1 MVLSLPQRVNF
12 SSVQFP
18 PDRLHVIDGPC
29 PIRLIP
35 SLKEFWMKPFC
46 IALSRQAFAP
56 PASILLA
63 AAFAFAPAAH
73 AQSSVTDFSFAGM
86 DNSAPAP
93 PKSVGSLDLSAI
105 DKTADPCTD
114 FYQYACGNWIKDN
127 PVPGDQTR
135 WARSFSLLGERNRYL
150 LWQELD
156 AAAKAPKTPLETK
169 YGNYFAACMNTDLV
183 ETKGLSPLA
192 PALKEIDGFSDPKKL
207 ATLMGELEASGS
219 AAPLFRF
226 GVTQDDKDSSKQIAV
241 TSQAGLSLPDRD
253 YYLKDDK
260 HFKDIRDQYVAHV
273 TKMFTLAG
281 DSPEKAAAEAAAVL
295 RIETALAKGSL
306 SRTEFRQPEN
316 RYHIYTVAKLEEL
329 SPGFDWPVYWKAI
342 RIGHFDTLN
351 VATPEFFKT
360 VNQLIE
366 TEPVDAWKA
375 YFRWHTIHADASN
388 LPKAFFDENFDF
400 FGKTL
405 AGQKEP
411 TPRWKEC
418 TAATDRALGE
428 AVGQDWVKQ
437 NFPPAAKA
445 SMDKLVAALEKSLGD
460 DIKTL
465 PWMGDETKKAAEEKL
480 NLIRN
485 KIGYPEKWRDYSALR
500 VDRNDL
506 IGNLDRATI
515 FRRNYDLAKLG
526 KPVDEKEWGM
536 TPPTVNAYY
545 DPAMNDINFP
555 AGILQPP
562 FFDFTIDPAVNF
574 GGIGVVIGHEM
585 THGFD
590 DQGSKYDGHGNLREW
605 QTADDRKAFNE
616 RTGCEADEY
625 SGFDASPAHDDLPA
639 QKLNG
644 KLTLG
649 ENTADNGGL
658 RIAYMALLD
667 TLAAEHKSI
676 DDKIDGY
683 TEAQRYFL
691 GFAQVWCQNQTDQS
705 ARQSALTD
713 PHSPGRWR
721 TNGSVQNFEEFGKAF
736 GCKKGQPMY
745 PEHSCRVW

>member
-1 MVLSLPQRVNF
+1 
-12 SSVQFP
+12 
-18 PDRLHVIDGPC
+18 
-29 PIRLIP
+29 
-35 SLKEFWMKPFC
+35 MKPFC
-46 IALSRQAFAP
+46 LTFSRNVLAMSVAVAAP
-56 PASILLA
+56 VMLA
-63 AAFAFAPAAH
+63 AAALVFVPAAH
-73 AQSSVTDFSFAGM
+73 AQDSLTNFSLVGA
-86 DNSAPAP
+86 DNSAPAQ
-93 PKSVGSLDLSAI
+93 PKSVGSLDLGAL

-114 FYQYACGNWIKDN
+114 FYQYACGNWVKEN
-127 PVPGDQTR
+127 PVPADQVR
-135 WARSFSLLGERNRYL
+135 WARSFSLLRERNSYL
-150 LWQELD
+150 LWQELET
-156 AAAKAPKTPLETK
+156 ASKAPKTPLETK
-169 YGNYFAACMNTDLV
+169 YGNYFAACMNTDLIQ
-183 ETKGLSPLA
+183 TKGLNPLE
-192 PALKEIDGFSDPKKL
+192 PALQDIDAFSDPKKI
-207 ATLMGELEASGS
+207 ASLMGELLASGN
-219 AAPLFRF
+219 AAPLFQF
-226 GVTQDDKDSSKQIAV
+226 GVGQDEKDSSKQIAE
-241 TSQAGLSLPDRD
+241 TSQGGLSLPDRD
-253 YYLKDDK
+253 YYLGDSKR
-260 HFKDIRDQYVAHV
+260 FQTIRDQYLAHL

-281 DSPEKAAAEAAAVL
+281 DSPEKSAKEATDVL
-295 RIETALAKGSL
+295 RIETALAKGST
-306 SRTEFRQPEN
+306 SRTEMRQPEN
-316 RYHIYTVAKLEEL
+316 RYHIYTVEKLEGL
-329 SPGFDWPVYWKAI
+329 SPNFDWPVYWKAI
-342 RIGHFDTLN
+342 KIGHFDTLN

-360 VNQLIE
+360 VNEMIA

-375 YFRWHTIHADASN
+375 YFRWHTLHTNASN
-388 LPKAFFDENFDF
+388 LPKAFYDENFEF

-418 TAATDRALGE
+418 TSMTDRALGE
-428 AVGQDWVKQ
+428 AVGQDWVKT

-445 SMDKLVAALEKSLGD
+445 SMDQLVLALEKSLGD

-465 PWMGDETKKAAEEKL
+465 PWMSDETKKAAEEKL
-480 NLIRN
+480 SLIRN
-485 KIGYPEKWRDYSALR
+485 KIGYPEKWRDYSALE
-500 VDRNDL
+500 VKPDDL
-506 IGNLDRATI
+506 MGNL
-515 FRRNYDLAKLG
+515 RRDTVFQRSYRLSKLG

-545 DPAMNDINFP
+545 SPSMNDINFP

-562 FFDFTIDPAVNF
+562 FFDFKIDPAVNF

-605 QTADDRKAFNE
+605 QTADDRKAFTE
-616 RTGCEADEY
+616 RTDCEVSEY

-667 TLAAEHKSI
+667 TLSAEHKSI
-676 DDKIDGY
+676 DEKIDGY
-683 TEAQRYFL
+683 TEAQRFFL
-691 GFAQVWCQNQTDQS
+691 GFAQVWCQNETDQS

-713 PHSPGRWR
+713 PHSPGEWR
-721 TNGSVQNFEEFGKAF
+721 TNGSVRNFEEFGKAF